1 MHIVFVDEQLIDAF
15 QQTRNPRPKCRLLRN
30 LEQLRGRGF
39 VAAVITPSHHA
50 SYPPLPHLR
59 PVLVS
64 FIFTT
69 MRWSLEPSWTVFF
82 FLSGYLLSGH
92 ESITER
98 SRLFLQK
105 YKNTTLTRQI
115 YINNTE
121 RSKEYVNAKIKKTQ
135 KNINQTKKVQT
146 SLRSVIKNI

>member
-1 MHIVFVDEQLIDAF
+1 MPASSELGAAAGTGLCCSRNHSLSPCLIS
-15 QQTRNPRPKCRLLRN
+15 
-30 LEQLRGRGF
+30 
-39 VAAVITPSHHA
+39 PS
-50 SYPPLPHLR
+50 PPLAPRIGFLHFYDDALEFGT
-59 PVLVS
+59 VLDS
-64 FIFTT
+64 FI
-69 MRWSLEPSWTVFF
+69 